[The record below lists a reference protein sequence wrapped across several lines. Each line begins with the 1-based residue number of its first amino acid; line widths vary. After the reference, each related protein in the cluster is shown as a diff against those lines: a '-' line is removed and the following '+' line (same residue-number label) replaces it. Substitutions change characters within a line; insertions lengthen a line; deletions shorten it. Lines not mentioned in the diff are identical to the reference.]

1 MLLKD
6 KVIVITGVGPGM
18 GSKLATIAAAEG
30 AKVAV
35 SARSEAFLK
44 EVADDIA
51 AHGGKAITVPTDVG
65 DQAQC
70 DRLIAET
77 VKAFGRVD
85 GLVNS
90 AYKVGNWKTF
100 EDSGIDEWQ
109 ANMDITCFGALRM
122 SKAVLPIF
130 KRQKEGSII
139 NVSALAAVKPAP
151 GQADYATAK
160 SALGGATRQLAQE
173 FGKYNVRVNCA
184 RVGHLWGVPLLNY
197 LKHLEETQ
205 HLSQKQYVDQVTT
218 TIALKVIP
226 PDEECAKSVLFF
238 VSDYS
243 RMISGATIDIN
254 GGDYMAP

>member
-30 AKVAV
+30 AKVAI

-44 EVADDIA
+44 EVAAEITA
-51 AHGGKAITVPTDVG
+51 QGGQVISVPTDVG
-65 DQAQC
+65 DLAQC
-70 DRLIAET
+70 ERLVQQT

-90 AYKVGNWKTF
+90 AYRVGGFKTF
-100 EDSGIDEWQ
+100 EDASIEEWQ

-122 SKAVLPIF
+122 SKAVLPVM
-130 KRQKEGSII
+130 KKQKEGSII
-139 NVSALAAVKPAP
+139 NVSALASVKPAP

-160 SALGGATRQLAQE
+160 SALNGATRQLAQE
-173 FGKYNVRVNCA
+173 FGKYNIRVNSA
-184 RVGHLWGVPLLNY
+184 RVGHLWGAPLLGY
-197 LKHLEETQ
+197 LKHLEATQ
-205 HLSQKQYVDQVTT
+205 HISQQDYIDKVIPS
-218 TIALKVIP
+218 IALNVIP

-238 VSDYS
+238 VSDYA
-243 RMISGATIDIN
+243 RMVSGATLDVN